1 MKTIV
6 GPPKHAG
13 RARSP
18 GALQRTV
25 RESIATKRERLK
37 MIVRGAVQGV
47 GFRPFVYRLAT
58 ELKLNGYVSNT
69 AQGVFIEVEGR
80 RNFLEQFQQRIQT
93 EKPPRAIVQ
102 SIKSSI
108 LDAIGYDAFEICESE
123 ERGDKTA
130 FILPD
135 IATCVDCLREILDP
149 HNRRFRYA
157 FTNCTNC
164 GPRFS
169 IVEALPYDRPNTS
182 MKKFVMCD
190 ECEGEYHDPLDRRFH
205 AQPNACPKCG
215 PHLEFWS
222 KDGEAIA
229 MRDDALRIAANAVR
243 AGQIVALK
251 GLGGFQLIVDARN
264 EAAVVRLRERK
275 HREEK
280 PFALMYP
287 SLAAICADCDV
298 SELEE
303 RLLLSPESPIVLVG
317 RARRAR
323 RTDGLPQLRDPYQL
337 AESIARRNANLGVM
351 LPYSPLHHLITHEL
365 NFPIVATSGNL
376 SDEPICIDEHEVLH
390 RLHGVADVFLVH
402 NRPIV
407 RHVDDSVVRVM
418 CGREMM
424 LRRARGYAPL
434 PIAVGRLCSPERF
447 RGSQKRPT
455 ILAVGAHL
463 KNTVAL
469 KIDDNIF
476 VSQHIGDLETKEA
489 YAAFRRTCADLPR
502 LYDTNIDVV
511 ACDMHPDYLST
522 KHARDFQGAAVSS
535 PPGRDSAV
543 WKPPLLEVVQH
554 HWAHVAACMAENQ
567 IEAPA
572 LGVIWDGT
580 GYGLDGTIWGGEF
593 LLAKRDGAFERVAHF
608 RQFRLPG
615 GDRAIKEPRRSA
627 LGLLYEMFGKHA
639 WEFLQQTVDLSEKE
653 KSLVGQM
660 LEKQINAPLT
670 SSAGRLFD
678 AVASLIG
685 LRQRTSF
692 EGQAAME
699 LEFARRL
706 DVRDA
711 YPFRIESV
719 RPMKVDWGP
728 MIHELLADVG
738 RKESTGLISAKFH
751 NALAEMIVVVAKKI
765 GEQNVVLTG
774 GCFQNRCLIERAVA
788 RLREEKF
795 TPYWHERIPPN
806 DGGIAL
812 GQAIAASWRA

>member
-1 MKTIV
+1 METIV
-6 GPPKHAG
+6 SARQHIG

-18 GALQRTV
+18 RAPQRTV
-25 RESIATKRERLK
+25 GNTDSARRERLK
-37 MIVRGAVQGV
+37 MVVRGAVQGV

-80 RNFLEQFQQRIQT
+80 LNFLEQFQRRIQT

-102 SIKSSI
+102 SIKSSF

-149 HNRRFRYA
+149 TNRRFRYP

-169 IVEALPYDRPNTS
+169 IVEALPYDRSNTS
-182 MKKFVMCD
+182 MKEFGMCD
-190 ECEGEYHDPLDRRFH
+190 ACEHEYHNPLDRRFH

-215 PHLEFWS
+215 PHLKLWS
-222 KDGEAIA
+222 ENGGVIA
-229 MRDDALRIAANAVR
+229 VRDDALRVAAEAIRAGKIAAV
-243 AGQIVALK
+243 K

-264 EAAVVRLRERK
+264 QAAVVRLRERK

-287 SLAAICADCDV
+287 SLDAVRVDGEILP
-298 SELEE
+298 LEE

-323 RTDGLPQLRDPYQL
+323 RTDGPAVRPYQL
-337 AESIARRNANLGVM
+337 AKSIAPGNPNLGVM
-351 LPYSPLHHLITHEL
+351 LPYSPLHHLLMHEL
-365 NFPIVATSGNL
+365 NFPVVATSGNL
-376 SDEPICIDEHEVLH
+376 SDEPICTDEHDALQ
-390 RLHGVADVFLVH
+390 RLHGIADVFLVH
-402 NRPIV
+402 DRPIV

-424 LRRARGYAPL
+424 LRRTRGYAPL
-434 PIAVGRLCSPERF
+434 PIPIRSKTENRKSRNV
-447 RGSQKRPT
+447 
-455 ILAVGAHL
+455 LAVGAHL

-469 KIDDNIF
+469 KIDNNIF
-476 VSQHIGDLETKEA
+476 VSQHIGDLETEEA
-489 YAAFRRTCADLPR
+489 YTAFRRTCADLPR
-502 LYDTNIDVV
+502 LYDAKIDVV
-511 ACDMHPDYLST
+511 ACDLHPDYLST
-522 KHARDFQGAAVSS
+522 KHSDEIVARAGS
-535 PPGRDSAV
+535 PLPAGNGETCPTKIS
-543 WKPPLLEVVQH
+543 VQH

-567 IEAPA
+567 IEAPV
-572 LGVIWDGT
+572 LGVVWDGT

-593 LLAKRDGAFERVAHF
+593 LLAKSDGAFERVAHF

-615 GDRAIKEPRRSA
+615 GDRAIKEPCRSA
-627 LGLLYEMFGKHA
+627 LGLLYEMFGERA
-639 WEFLQQTVDLSEKE
+639 WDFLQQSVDFSEKA
-653 KSLVGQM
+653 KSLLGQM

-685 LRQRTSF
+685 LRQRASF

-699 LEFARRL
+699 LEFARQL

-711 YPFRIESV
+711 YPFRIEQAS
-719 RPMKVDWGP
+719 PMKVDWGP
-728 MIHELLADVG
+728 MILELLADVG
-738 RKESTGLISAKFH
+738 RKESSGVISGKFH
-751 NALAEMIVVVAKKI
+751 NALAKMIVVVAKEI
-765 GEQNVVLTG
+765 GERNVVLTG
-774 GCFQNRCLIERAVA
+774 GCFQNRYLTERTVA

-795 TPYWHERIPPN
+795 TPYWHQQIPPN

-812 GQAIAASWRA
+812 GQAVAASWRA

>member
-1 MKTIV
+1 METIV

-18 GALQRTV
+18 SAPQRTV
-25 RESIATKRERLK
+25 RETDPAKRERLK
-37 MIVRGAVQGV
+37 LTVRGAVQGV

-69 AQGVFIEVEGR
+69 AQGVFIEVEGH
-80 RNFLEQFQQRIQT
+80 RNFVEQFLWRIQT

-102 SIKSSI
+102 SINSSF
-108 LDAIGYDAFEICESE
+108 LNAIGYDTFEICESE
-123 ERGDKTA
+123 ECGDKTA

-135 IATCVDCLREILDP
+135 IATCVDCLREILDAN
-149 HNRRFRYA
+149 NRRFRYP

-169 IVEALPYDRPNTS
+169 IIEALPYDRLNTS
-182 MKKFVMCD
+182 MKKFVMCH
-190 ECEGEYHDPLDRRFH
+190 ECEAEYHDPLDRRFH

-215 PHLEFWS
+215 PHLQFWS
-222 KDGEAIA
+222 KDGEVVA
-229 MRDDALRIAANAVR
+229 MRDDALRLAAKAVR

-287 SLAAICADCDV
+287 TLAAILADCDV

-303 RLLLSPESPIVLVG
+303 QLLASPESPIVLVG

-323 RTDGLPQLRDPYQL
+323 RSDGSAIRHYHLP
-337 AESIARRNANLGVM
+337 ESIAPGNPNLGVM
-351 LPYSPLHHLITHEL
+351 LPYSPLHHLLMREL

-376 SDEPICIDEHEVLH
+376 SDEPICTDEHETLH
-390 RLHGVADVFLVH
+390 RLRGIADVFLVH

-418 CGREMM
+418 CSREMT

-434 PIAVGRLCSPERF
+434 PIPIQSKTGNRKS
-447 RGSQKRPT
+447 KI

-502 LYDTNIDVV
+502 LYDANIDVV
-511 ACDMHPDYLST
+511 TCDMHPDYLST
-522 KHARDFQGAAVSS
+522 KHSDDIAGRLGSPLPTDNGAHGVTRPTKIS
-535 PPGRDSAV
+535 
-543 WKPPLLEVVQH
+543 VQH
-554 HWAHVAACMAENQ
+554 HWAHVAACMADNE

-572 LGVIWDGT
+572 LGVVWDGT

-593 LLAKRDGAFERVAHF
+593 LLAKSDGAFERVAHF

-627 LGLLYEMFGKHA
+627 LGLLYEIFGEHA
-639 WEFLQQTVDLSEKE
+639 WDFLHRTVDHSEKE
-653 KSLVGQM
+653 KSLLAQM

-678 AVASLIG
+678 AVASVIG
-685 LRQRTSF
+685 LRQRASF

-699 LEFARRL
+699 LEFAQQL

-711 YPFRIESV
+711 YPFRIDQGM
-719 RPMKVDWGP
+719 PMKVDWEP
-728 MIHELLADVG
+728 MIRELLADVG
-738 RKESTGLISAKFH
+738 RKESSGVISAKFH
-751 NALAEMIVVVAKKI
+751 NALAETVVVVAKEI
-765 GEQNVVLTG
+765 GEGKVVLTG
-774 GCFQNRCLIERAVA
+774 GCFQNRYLTERAVA

-795 TPYWHERIPPN
+795 TPYWHKCIPPN

-812 GQAIAASWRA
+812 GQAVAASWSA

>member
-1 MKTIV
+1 METIV
-6 GPPKHAG
+6 VPPKYAG

-18 GALQRTV
+18 SAPQRTT
-25 RESIATKRERLK
+25 RHERLK
-37 MIVRGAVQGV
+37 IIVRGAVQGV

-69 AQGVFIEVEGR
+69 AQGVFIEVEGH

-93 EKPPRAIVQ
+93 QKPPRAIVQ
-102 SIKSSI
+102 SIKSSF
-108 LDAIGYDAFEICESE
+108 LDAIGYDAFGICESE

-149 HNRRFRYA
+149 NNRRFRYP

-169 IVEALPYDRPNTS
+169 IVEALPYDRSNTS

-190 ECEGEYHDPLDRRFH
+190 ECEQEYHDPLDRRFH

-222 KDGEAIA
+222 EDGQAIA

-275 HREEK
+275 RREEK

-287 SLAAICADCDV
+287 SLSAIRADCDI
-298 SELEE
+298 SEREE
-303 RLLLSPESPIVLVG
+303 PLLLSPESPIVLVG
-317 RARRAR
+317 RSRRPR
-323 RTDGLPQLRDPYQL
+323 RTDGLPRLRDPYQL
-337 AESIARRNANLGVM
+337 AKSIAPGNPNLGVM
-351 LPYSPLHHLITHEL
+351 LPYSPLHHLLMHEL

-376 SDEPICIDEHEVLH
+376 SDEPICIDEREALQ
-390 RLHGVADVFLVH
+390 RLHTIADLFLVH
-402 NRPIV
+402 DRPIV
-407 RHVDDSVVRVM
+407 RHVDDSLVRIM
-418 CGREMM
+418 CGREML

-434 PIAVGRLCSPERF
+434 PIAIRSKTENRKSKNV
-447 RGSQKRPT
+447 
-455 ILAVGAHL
+455 LAVGAHL

-476 VSQHIGDLETKEA
+476 ASQHIGDLETKEA

-502 LYDTNIDVV
+502 LYDANIDFVT
-511 ACDMHPDYLST
+511 CDMHPDYLST
-522 KHARDFQGAAVSS
+522 KHSEEVAGRVGSPLPARNRALGETRPIKIS
-535 PPGRDSAV
+535 
-543 WKPPLLEVVQH
+543 VQH

-567 IEAPA
+567 IEGPA
-572 LGVIWDGT
+572 LGVVWDGT

-593 LLAKRDGAFERVAHF
+593 LLAKSDGAFERVAHF
-608 RQFRLPG
+608 RQFRLSG

-627 LGLLYEMFGKHA
+627 LGLLYEMFGEHA
-639 WEFLQQTVDLSEKE
+639 WDFLQQSVDFSEKE
-653 KSLVGQM
+653 KSLLGQM
-660 LEKQINAPLT
+660 LKKQINAPLT

-678 AVASLIG
+678 AVASLTR
-685 LRQRTSF
+685 LRQRASF

-699 LEFARRL
+699 LEFARQL

-711 YPFRIESV
+711 YPFRVEQA

-728 MIHELLADVG
+728 MIRELLADVG
-738 RKESTGLISAKFH
+738 RNQSSSVISAKFH

-765 GEQNVVLTG
+765 GEPNVVLTG
-774 GCFQNRCLIERAVA
+774 GCFQNRYLTERTVA

-795 TPYWHERIPPN
+795 TPYWHQQIPPN

-812 GQAIAASWRA
+812 GQAVAASWRA